1 MQPKKIERNIE
12 DKLSGVNVSL
22 TKAKSE
28 LQDFRQKIVD
38 MKNEQVEI
46 YQKIATIYLLES
58 PKNDDV
64 QIQKFI
70 RQLQELCRN
79 LEDKSGQLDHVIEDY
94 NQKMA
99 EVLLRLDELTT
110 KKIMQLESDA
120 DYVSIFN
127 HYNEAKLALTNETKN
142 YNASKQ
148 EFLTKL
154 AQYNKN
160 CYYNYLVN
168 RRFGESNYKAF
179 GIFRKLDAWV
189 ARFVN
194 FSENYKNQTILEALI
209 KESKLRFE
217 NKKNV
222 YEQISKQ
229 KEQKEYKVEKSLK
242 LPETKMELAQTEQ
255 DLADYKKQKLET
267 ENTLEEVRKGESFQF
282 RTISNQLAKLFQE
295 QTFNKLA
302 DLTLQTQSKEDDALL
317 ERILELN
324 QQIKDTEAYLITLLK
339 TIREL
344 ENTYH
349 RFEQAL
355 YIFKENNIPSSL
367 YEFNLSSSKLD
378 DLLNNLFNS
387 RVFPE
392 SIIQTLLAYRVVRQE
407 THSSGWSVSSS
418 SSSRS
423 SSRSSSSRSSGFRSS
438 SSSGGGGFKTTNSF

>member
-1 MQPKKIERNIE
+1 MQPKKIEKNIE

-22 TKAKSE
+22 TKAKNE

-127 HYNEAKLALTNETKN
+127 HYNEAKLALTSETKN

-148 EFLTKL
+148 EFITKL
-154 AQYNKN
+154 AQYHKN
-160 CYYNYLVN
+160 RYYNYLVN

-194 FSENYKNQTILEALI
+194 FSENYKNQIILEALI

-229 KEQKEYKVEKSLK
+229 KEQKEYEVEKSLK

-295 QTFNKLA
+295 QTFNKLT

>member
-22 TKAKSE
+22 TKAKNE

-38 MKNEQVEI
+38 MKNEQVET

-229 KEQKEYKVEKSLK
+229 KEQKEYEVEKSLK

>member
-22 TKAKSE
+22 TKAKNE

-229 KEQKEYKVEKSLK
+229 KEQKEYEVEKSLK

-317 ERILELN
+317 GRILELN
-324 QQIKDTEAYLITLLK
+324 QQIKDTEAHLITLLK

>member
-22 TKAKSE
+22 TKAKNE

-38 MKNEQVEI
+38 MKNEQVET

-194 FSENYKNQTILEALI
+194 FSENYKNQIILEALI

-229 KEQKEYKVEKSLK
+229 KEQKEYEVEKSLK